1 MAMNPRMS
9 VSGFTETVENLRTY
23 SRQMQQ
29 NIERKAMRQTMNK
42 QKAWQ
47 KVAWRNYPVQKSS
60 LEWGKGKIKTY
71 KSGRQK
77 LVRSYSIRKETAKAL
92 TVKVGTTKRAAG
104 LNKSAKFIVYGRLF
118 LNYKKL
124 KAGRARLA
132 HLLEYSHRVGD
143 TQTTTTPK
151 QPTAINFRKRSG
163 RYRDMYLR
171 AVLAWVHSPK
181 MTQKQARSF
190 LS

>member
-118 LNYKKL
+118 LRTTKLNAKASKLAHFLEMDRKGFKGRRRIQRLYDNTWPRMFKIFAKAL
-124 KAGRARLA
+124 KAYV
-132 HLLEYSHRVGD
+132 HM
-143 TQTTTTPK
+143 PK
-151 QPTAINFRKRSG
+151 AKASTVREWL
-163 RYRDMYLR
+163 D
-171 AVLAWVHSPK
+171 
-181 MTQKQARSF
+181 
-190 LS
+190 

>member
-1 MAMNPRMS
+1 MR
-9 VSGFTETVENLRTY
+9 VEGLREVQAALDGLTG
-23 SRQMQQ
+23 RQRQ
-29 NIERKAMRQTMNK
+29 NIERKAARAAMNA
-42 QKAWQ
+42 QKRDMQ
-47 KVAWRNYPVQKSS
+47 LAWRTLHVK
-60 LEWGKGKIKTY
+60 EKTPGGA
-71 KSGRQK
+71 KR
-77 LVRSYSIRKETAKAL
+77 SIRRATAKAL
-92 TVKVGTTKRAAG
+92 TVKVGSRASG
-104 LNKSAKFIVYGRLF
+104 VYGRLF

-151 QPTAINFRKRSG
+151 QPTSINFRKRSG